1 MGSVFNIV
9 IKAFGAA
16 VLLPLI
22 ILVFELALGVKFS
35 KALRSALYIGIGL
48 NTLISILN
56 PYFMGL
62 VGKAVSDMITGAG
75 VNLPYVDTGW
85 SLLASLA
92 YSTLIGALII
102 PIGIIVNLV
111 MIFLHWT
118 DTLDLDLWNFWHWAF
133 VGSLV
138 YYATNNLIYG
148 LLSAIAMEM
157 FLLVIGDATAPTMQK
172 FFNLPGLAWPHASGQ
187 GGTLIALPVK
197 WISDR
202 IGLSKIQLN
211 SQTIRN
217 KLGLL
222 GDASVIGFIIAV
234 IIGLIAWGSKLSD
247 LQVWGSLFA
256 LGIGTAA
263 YIFMYPKATAA
274 LMEGFEPLTSRVTE
288 LLSKSGSQRG
298 LNFGMDSAL
307 CIGHPDVI
315 TTGLLVMLTTVPLMF
330 LLPGNRI
337 LILGDIGVTP
347 FFLASA
353 ITAIMGG
360 NIITSYI
367 ATTISVIVTLYFSS
381 AVSTNFASLL
391 TTIGIALPDTGSA
404 VVGADTRP
412 LHGLFWMLGKWT
424 IGGIPLGLILAFVCI
439 FAMLFFFRRNKKAW
453 YRAFGY
459 EEEQHEAR
467 TEVNV

>member
-1 MGSVFNIV
+1 
-9 IKAFGAA
+9 
-16 VLLPLI
+16 
-22 ILVFELALGVKFS
+22 
-35 KALRSALYIGIGL
+35 
-48 NTLISILN
+48 
-56 PYFMGL
+56 
-62 VGKAVSDMITGAG
+62 
-75 VNLPYVDTGW
+75 
-85 SLLASLA
+85 
-92 YSTLIGALII
+92 
-102 PIGIIVNLV
+102 
-111 MIFLHWT
+111 
-118 DTLDLDLWNFWHWAF
+118 
-133 VGSLV
+133 
-138 YYATNNLIYG
+138 
-148 LLSAIAMEM
+148 
-157 FLLVIGDATAPTMQK
+157 
-172 FFNLPGLAWPHASGQ
+172 
-187 GGTLIALPVK
+187 
-197 WISDR
+197 
-202 IGLSKIQLN
+202 
-211 SQTIRN
+211 
-217 KLGLL
+217 
-222 GDASVIGFIIAV
+222 
-234 IIGLIAWGSKLSD
+234 
-247 LQVWGSLFA
+247 
-256 LGIGTAA
+256 
-263 YIFMYPKATAA
+263 MYPKATAA